1 MAVCEK
7 DVTLVKDLYLH
18 VNLKQNWPIRWLDS
32 FVSIGFIHRVS
43 INDNV
48 LKIDHA
54 ACSQEFIGT
63 KIYGLLIAQFLNEFV
78 QYYNTD
84 TPIKITE
91 ILISKTFHSVTPAIK
106 IIQQDS
112 IFKFANSYY
121 GSANT
126 QTLDNKWYV
135 KFNWKLVPQSRLK
148 VLQDQFE
155 ASKFDKQYL
164 IGN

>member
-1 MAVCEK
+1 VK
-7 DVTLVKDLYLH
+7 DVILVKDLYLH
-18 VNLKQNWPIRWLDS
+18 VNLKQNWPIRWLDEKKD

-43 INDNV
+43 ITDNV
-48 LKIDHA
+48 LKISHG
-54 ACSQEFIGT
+54 ACSQEFIGP

-84 TPIKITE
+84 NSIKITE
-91 ILISKTFHSVTPAIK
+91 VLISKTFHIVTPAIK
-106 IIQQDS
+106 KIQQYS

-121 GSANT
+121 GSAST

-135 KFNWKLVPQSRLK
+135 KFNWKLIHQSRLK